1 MNMPKEFSG
10 NRDNLKRWMMSCRMY
25 IAGNHKVY
33 PNDFDKINFVL
44 SFMNSGEA
52 AAWNEQFIEEQP
64 NLENLDLGTWDDF
77 KKHLKE
83 AFSPYDAPG
92 EAREK
97 LKRLQKE
104 RKTPMNEHIA
114 MFKTLVNQAKIEKDE
129 EALCDLFL
137 ETLPRNLQE
146 QLLTL
151 QFPLDRIKG
160 HYEWAQKFDH
170 QFHRMQR
177 IMGRTTQN
185 KQETSNS
192 WRKNEQKTEQ
202 KKEQKKPNNIS
213 RCFTFTKKDPNAM
226 DID

>member
-1 MNMPKEFSG
+1 
-10 NRDNLKRWMMSCRMY
+10 MY

-52 AAWNEQFIEEQP
+52 AAWNEQFIEEQS

-77 KKHLKE
+77 KKNLEE
-83 AFSPYDAPG
+83 AFSPYDTPG
-92 EAREK
+92 EVREK

-104 RKTPMNEHIA
+104 GKTPMNEHIA
-114 MFKTLVNQAKIEKDE
+114 TFKTLVNQAKIGKDE

-137 ETLPRNLQE
+137 ETLPRKLQE

-151 QFPLDRIKG
+151 QFPLNGIKG

-177 IMGRTTQN
+177 IMGKN
-185 KQETSNS
+185 HPKQTRNL
-192 WRKNEQKTEQ
+192 
-202 KKEQKKPNNIS
+202 
-213 RCFTFTKKDPNAM
+213 
-226 DID
+226 